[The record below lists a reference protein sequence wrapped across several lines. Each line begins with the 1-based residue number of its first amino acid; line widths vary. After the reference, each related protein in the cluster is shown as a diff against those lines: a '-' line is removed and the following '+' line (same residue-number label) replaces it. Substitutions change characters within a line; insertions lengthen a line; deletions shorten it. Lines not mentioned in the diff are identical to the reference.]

1 MKFKIM
7 KIELKD
13 EETVQL
19 WLKRLKKD
27 ATLLPSS
34 ESIFSDPMKIIEL
47 GKQMGTAYVKALEEM
62 QYDSFI
68 TIDYETYN
76 LMDVRVG
83 DIVEVEIKQA
93 ERSD

>member
-1 MKFKIM
+1 MKFKIT

-27 ATLLPSS
+27 ATLLPPP

-47 GKQMGTAYVKALEEM
+47 GKQVGNAYLKAIEM

-68 TIDYETYN
+68 TIDYDTYN
-76 LMDVRVG
+76 LMDVKVG
-83 DIVEVEIKQA
+83 DIVEIELKQVD
-93 ERSD
+93 RD